1 MLLLHKNNYWYK
13 FLIYRSYTH
22 PNPSR
27 HVVLDCVS
35 SFVPPVKKVL
45 RCGTVRKDTFTF
57 IFCTGVLNKY
67 VTKVTV
73 LLKDTAF
80 IAVTSYQSRKVS
92 SLNPLTI

>member
-1 MLLLHKNNYWYK
+1 MLLLHKNNYYWYK

-22 PNPSR
+22 PDPSR
-27 HVVLDCVS
+27 HLVLDCVS
-35 SFVPPVKKVL
+35 SFVPPVKKFLDVVL
-45 RCGTVRKDTFTF
+45 FVKTFTF
-57 IFCTGVLNKY
+57 TFCTGVLNKY
-67 VTKVTV
+67 VTTVTV